1 MQTTSKTIVLAA
13 VLFVGTMFTGSA
25 AYAQNNTSEKEYS
38 NSYELKEPGIT
49 SPVTIQL
56 DNHVYSPGDDVQVF
70 GQVWEDVMEASN
82 SIKSVVIEVRDNE
95 GNVVGRENAMIGSDG
110 KYVSSVKL
118 LDSAGSGL
126 YTAESKIEV
135 EADALGIIQAIT
147 SAALRSS
154 IEFVVAEPM
163 EKTINVENQQFK
175 VSLASNSEINSFE
188 FHQQDKKISFVAD
201 GADTATGITEITI
214 PKELLSGKMVVL
226 IDEDIAPMQDVVVK
240 SDTEMETVMEINYKH
255 GISALGGPRLIE
267 VTGTNV
273 VPEFPAAYLV
283 GAVAIAGVILAIR
296 FRKNR

>member
-1 MQTTSKTIVLAA
+1 MLTTIKVIMLVI
-13 VLFVGTMFTGSA
+13 VLFVGTAFVGNT
-25 AYAQNNTSEKEYS
+25 YAQTDEKTEYS
-38 NSYELKEPGIT
+38 ASYEIKESGIT

-56 DNHVYSPGDDVQVF
+56 DNHVYSPGEETRVF
-70 GQVWEDVMEASN
+70 GEVWKDVMEASD

-110 KYVSSVKL
+110 KYASSVRL
-118 LDSAGSGL
+118 LDSAGTGL

-135 EADALGIIQAIT
+135 EADSLGIIQTIT

-154 IEFVVAEPM
+154 IEFVVAQPM
-163 EKTINVENQQFK
+163 EKTINAENQQFE
-175 VSLASNSEINSFE
+175 VNLASNSEISSFE
-188 FHQQDKKISFVAD
+188 FRQHDKKISFTAD

-226 IDEDIAPMQDVVVK
+226 IDEDIAPMQDVIVK
-240 SDTEMETVMEINYKH
+240 SDTEKETVMEINYKH

-273 VPEFPAAYLV
+273 VPEFPMAYLV

-296 FRKNR
+296 FRNRR